1 MSVPAQGHHDDDS
14 YGAPEGGHGAG
25 DSAPQGTR
33 EHSVTAFRRPDT
45 QGSTAHEHRIKPRNS
60 AGRDLKSAIGVGV
73 GLGAV
78 VLLAIFV
85 IPGGWYP
92 LVALAAAA
100 ATWEVHS
107 RLKEHGYVVSLPTVL
122 VGGQV
127 MLWSSLFFGVEGL
140 IAGFVTSVLALMFGR
155 LFYHGRHSAP
165 QNYLRDAAIGV
176 FVLTWIPLFASFAAM
191 LSQISGEAV
200 SGRYYIVT
208 FMLCVIASDTG
219 GYITGVLFGKNPM
232 APAVSP
238 KKSWEGF
245 AGSVLFGA
253 VTGALCEHFL
263 IHGYWWSGVILGLC
277 LVVCATLGDL
287 VESQFKRELGIKDMS
302 NILPG
307 HGGVMDRLD
316 GMLPSAMVT
325 WLILSWTMP
334 M

>member
-14 YGAPEGGHGAG
+14 YGAPEGGHGSG
-25 DSAPQGTR
+25 DSAPQGTH

-176 FVLTWIPLFASFAAM
+176 FVLTWRGGIRPLLHCDVYA
-191 LSQISGEAV
+191 LRHRVGHRRLHYWRAV
-200 SGRYYIVT
+200 R
-208 FMLCVIASDTG
+208 
-219 GYITGVLFGKNPM
+219 
-232 APAVSP
+232 
-238 KKSWEGF
+238 
-245 AGSVLFGA
+245 
-253 VTGALCEHFL
+253 
-263 IHGYWWSGVILGLC
+263 
-277 LVVCATLGDL
+277 
-287 VESQFKRELGIKDMS
+287 
-302 NILPG
+302 
-307 HGGVMDRLD
+307 
-316 GMLPSAMVT
+316 
-325 WLILSWTMP
+325 
-334 M
+334 